1 MQNSGAETIHYM
13 NYSVQKNNEED
24 ILKTFSG
31 MIRYT
36 CNNLNGV
43 FNLSRGAS
51 ALGLTNIIVETLL
64 EVFEDTGMIKIKE
77 RNEDSFLIEFINAVE
92 LSKTLHTIKYA
103 EFVELLNTVREY
115 KQKFMT
121 IEL

>member
-1 MQNSGAETIHYM
+1 M

-43 FNLSRGAS
+43 FNLNRGAS

-64 EVFEDTGMIKIKE
+64 EVFEDTGMIKIIE
-77 RNEDSFLIEFINAVE
+77 RNEDAFLIEFINTVE